1 MQNNNIERKK
11 PMARLRLNQE
21 YRNKI
26 ANRIKEHLFL
36 EDTQERQKYVELK
49 EVQDTQ
55 NQSAWDIATQIVRR
69 HYTPE
74 DVEKAYYLQNKFE
87 NVSTIAKDSC
97 FHFHYLGTKEKTNY
111 NGETEIEENVPI
123 EKHFDFRLNGSIDNE
138 SNYSSN
144 KDSEYAFAL
153 FRDEINA
160 QDDCNAD
167 ILIEQADKDDNP
179 HKRKFVENNEKYLG
193 LSGGRNNET
202 KYGREWNEK
211 YQLDLI
217 GRDYCRDRSI
227 ACSEEEF
234 NILITWKQQKGA
246 FVMAHYKWIKSV
258 LDQMKEIK
266 VGLKGYKYLDEAIEL
281 ANELGIEI
289 TDHEIIRTNSTG
301 LVIYNPKNLA
311 ERIKGMKNKNISRED
326 KIKAR
331 LLYEANQGQSEVV
344 N

>member
-11 PMARLRLNQE
+11 PMARIRLNQE

-26 ANRIKEHLFL
+26 ANRIKQHLFQ
-36 EDTQERQKYVELK
+36 EDTQERQKYYDLK
-49 EVQDTQ
+49 SKQDSQ
-55 NQSAWDIATQIVRR
+55 NDFAWSVAEKIVRR
-69 HYTPE
+69 HYTDD
-74 DVEKAYYLQNKFE
+74 DVAKAWYLQNKFE
-87 NVSTIAKDSC
+87 NVNTIAKDSC
-97 FHFHYLGTKEKTNY
+97 FHFHYLGKKETRDYDNNLK
-111 NGETEIEENVPI
+111 IEDATI
-123 EKHFDFRLNGSIDNE
+123 EKHFDFRLNGSIDLGN
-138 SNYSSN
+138 NYSSSR
-144 KDSEYAFAL
+144 DYSYGYAL
-153 FRDEINA
+153 YRDEINA
-160 QDDCNAD
+160 QENCNAD
-167 ILIEQADKDDNP
+167 ILIEQEGKDNNP
-179 HKRKFVENNEKYLG
+179 HKTKYTDNNNQYLG
-193 LSGGRNNET
+193 NDDSG
-202 KYGREWNEK
+202 YGKQWNEK

-234 NILITWKQQKGA
+234 NILITWKQQKSA